1 MAPRFAAASAERRFG
16 SVREALAAG
25 PLFFMELIAA
35 LGSTDGRE
43 IALEL
48 EALNQ
53 EGVLCRLRDGEWA
66 LQEQC
71 R

>member
-1 MAPRFAAASAERRFG
+1 
-16 SVREALAAG
+16 V
-25 PLFFMELIAA
+25 A

-66 LQEQC
+66 LQESADKK
-71 R
+71 